1 MSFLKVGFEAAFPQG
16 GRAGGM
22 INAIANALR
31 IKPGVK
37 VAEGVAKPKVVV
49 IGSGWGGF
57 QCLEQLDAR
66 LFDISVVSTRDH
78 MCFTPLLAGAATG
91 ALSLPAVAQPIRES
105 LIKRDGHFHLARADE
120 VDVEKKTVR
129 VQPVLPKRVVESHF
143 GGHRSRFRNISADDD
158 FPAYDIPYDFLVMSP
173 GMVPHSFGIEGVEE
187 YCYTLK
193 YVTDAMRVRSK
204 IVALFDRAAHPNVCE
219 ATKKQL
225 LSFVVCG
232 GGPTG
237 VEFTAELLDLVNRC
251 AKQNFNLH
259 QYVSVTLVEG
269 ARVLGSFTE
278 GTAEYTVETLKKRNV
293 NVMLGERV
301 SKVTDTEIFLGD
313 NKKIPY
319 GFCLWSAGNK
329 AVRLVDN
336 AAFMKSR
343 GGRILVNDNLQ
354 VKDYPEIY
362 VIGDAAEIEGSP
374 LPPTAQ
380 IASQQGT
387 YVATR
392 LNQSSHNDFKE
403 APWEKHLKFS
413 WANKGQ
419 MAFVGKKVAV
429 LETPG
434 KHKPFS
440 FKGVM
445 PWMVWKG
452 FYFGRQFSA
461 RNRIIIAADW
471 IRTAMFGR
479 TMMRW

>member
-1 MSFLKVGFEAAFPQG
+1 MFKLGAEAVFPQR
-16 GRAGGM
+16 GRISGL
-22 INAIANALR
+22 INSLASTLR
-31 IKPGVK
+31 LRPLVK
-37 VAEGVAKPKVVV
+37 EDVTRPKVVV

-57 QCLEQLDAR
+57 QCLEELDAR
-66 LFDISVVSTRDH
+66 LFDITVVSTRDH

-91 ALSLPAVAQPIRES
+91 ALSLPAVAQPIREK
-105 LIKRDGHFHLARADE
+105 LIARNGHFHLARADE
-120 VDVEKKTVR
+120 IDIKKQTVT

-143 GGHRSRFRNISADDD
+143 GGHRSRFRNMSADDD
-158 FPAYDIPYDFLVMSP
+158 FPAYDIPYDFLILSP

-204 IVALFDRAAHPNVCE
+204 IVALFDRAAHPNVDE
-219 ATKKQL
+219 QTKRQL

-251 AKQNFNLH
+251 AKQNFNLDK
-259 QYVSVTLVEG
+259 YVSVSLVEG
-269 ARVLGSFTE
+269 NKVLSMFTE
-278 GTAEYTVETLKKRNV
+278 GTAEYTLETLKKRNV
-293 NVMLGERV
+293 NLLLGERV
-301 SKVTDTEIFLGD
+301 SKVTETQLHLSDGKT
-313 NKKIPY
+313 IPY

-329 AVRLVDN
+329 PVRLVDN
-336 AAFMKSR
+336 CGFSKSK
-343 GGRILVNDNLQ
+343 GGRVLVNDCMQSIDSPN
-354 VKDYPEIY
+354 VF
-362 VIGDAAEIEGSP
+362 VIGDAAEIQGMP

-380 IASQQGT
+380 IAAQQGT
-387 YVATR
+387 YVAKR
-392 LNQSSHNDFKE
+392 LNTSSHNDFKE
-403 APWEKHLKFS
+403 APWEKHLKFHWS
-413 WANKGQ
+413 NKGQ
-419 MAFVGKKVAV
+419 MAFIGKKLAV

-440 FKGVM
+440 MNGMM

-471 IRTAMFGR
+471 LRTALFGR